1 MEALRIVQKMVWGPW
16 LLGLFL
22 AVGVLCMVRLR
33 GFPIRHIR
41 VWWGETVGSGGK
53 GQLLTTCTALAATVG
68 TGNITGVAAA
78 LAIGGPGAVFWM
90 WAAAFLGMALAYT
103 EVYLGI
109 LYGGGPYVYLENGVG
124 SCFAGKCYALFC
136 VLASL
141 GMGCMVQAGAL
152 ADSLRYAT
160 SLPPLGTGI
169 ILAVLTAVVLFGGA
183 KRIGWTASVLVPVSA
198 GLYLLA
204 GGIAVFSFYDQIPEV
219 LGKIVG
225 GAFGLADNAGQT
237 DGSSIL
243 NFSGIS
249 GGMTGYGMAAAIRSG
264 VSRGVFSNEAGL
276 GSLAV
281 LHGMSEGK
289 GRLRQRQEAQKQG
302 MWAIFEV
309 FFDTI
314 IGCSLTAFL
323 LLCVFPHNLTGKID
337 SLGGSGAVAAALA
350 ARFGNAGGIVTA
362 ACMVLFAF
370 ATILA
375 WFYIGDQALGWLMR
389 DVPQKRAD
397 KICIL
402 YHGGYL
408 ASVFLG
414 CVSRMETVWAVSDI
428 FNGLMAVPNL
438 AALVVLGRKVRR
450 PEQ

>member
-109 LYGGGPYVYLENGVG
+109 LYGGGPYVYLENGAG

-219 LGKIVG
+219 LMKIVG

-276 GSLAV
+276 GTLAV
-281 LHGMSEGK
+281 LHGPAEHTTPW
-289 GRLRQRQEAQKQG
+289 EQG
-302 MWAIFEV
+302 MWAMFEV
-309 FFDTI
+309 FFDTVVL
-314 IGCSLTAFL
+314 CSLTAL
-323 LLCVFPHNLTGKID
+323 VILCTTQGDTETLSLTG
-337 SLGGSGAVAAALA
+337 AALA
-350 ARFGNAGGIVTA
+350 A
-362 ACMVLFAF
+362 ACFSAKLGVIGEWFISISMVVFAF
-370 ATILA
+370 ATVIA
-375 WFYIGDQALGWLMR
+375 WYYLGQQAIEDLSLFSR
-389 DVPQKRAD
+389 IYPV
-397 KICIL
+397 L
-402 YHGGYL
+402 
-408 ASVFLG
+408 FLG
-414 CVSRMETVWAVSDI
+414 AVFAGGCIRLEAVWMLSDLW
-428 FNGLMAVPNL
+428 NGLMAFFNL
-438 AALVVLGRKVRR
+438 TALLFLTGEVEYPDRYI
-450 PEQ
+450 